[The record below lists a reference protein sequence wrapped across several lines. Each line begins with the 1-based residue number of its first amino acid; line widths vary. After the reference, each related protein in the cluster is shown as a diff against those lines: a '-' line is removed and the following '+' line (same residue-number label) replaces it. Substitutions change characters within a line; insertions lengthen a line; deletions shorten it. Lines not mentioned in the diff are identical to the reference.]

1 LSGKDKN
8 RKEIGVGILGYSI
21 GKAHAYGW
29 QDMTRYFYPAKL
41 TPKLV
46 ALAGRSKEN
55 VELEAKRFGIEK
67 TYSNWQDLVRDKN
80 VEIFDNC
87 APPALHPEP
96 TIAAAEAGK
105 QLFCEKPL
113 AKNARDAKPILDAA
127 ERANVMHMTGFNYR
141 FLPAITFARKLIREG
156 TLGKIHYFKGA
167 YLNYNGGMD
176 DPSYPLK
183 WLHQSETAGYGAL
196 ADLGSHAIDLARF
209 LVGEVSSVSGTSETF
224 IRERPLQE
232 GASEKGRV
240 DVDDTTIA
248 CMKFK
253 DGALGLFETSWLT
266 SGRIDYLRFEVY
278 GTMGTIRFNLERL
291 NELEVFLKDD
301 RKDLLGFRRVPVVGK
316 DHPYMSKFWTNQG
329 IGFAWQ
335 YSFTN
340 ELNHY
345 IECLAEDK
353 PLGPIGATFH
363 DGYKAMLILDAIAES
378 NRTERWVRV
387 AE

>member
-1 LSGKDKN
+1 MSVQDKK
-8 RKEIGVGILGYSI
+8 KEIGVGILGYSI

-29 QDMTRYFYPAKL
+29 QDLSRYFYPTKL

-46 ALAGRSKEN
+46 ALAGRSKDA
-55 VELEAKRFGIEK
+55 VEFEANRFGIEK
-67 TYSNWQDLVRDKN
+67 RYSRWEDLVKDEK

-87 APPALHPEP
+87 APPSLHLEP

-105 QLFCEKPL
+105 QLVCEKPL
-113 AKNARDAKPILDAA
+113 AKDAKDARTMLDAA
-127 ERANVMHMTGFNYR
+127 ERAGVKHLTGFNYR
-141 FLPAITFARKLIREG
+141 FLPAVTFARKLIKDG
-156 TLGKIHYFKGA
+156 ALGKIHFFKGA
-167 YLNYNGGMD
+167 YLNFNGGFD
-176 DPSYPLK
+176 DPRYPIK

-196 ADLGSHAIDLARF
+196 ADLGTHAIDLARF
-209 LVGEVSSVSGTSETF
+209 LVGEVSSVSAASETF
-224 IRERPLQE
+224 IKERPVEE
-232 GASEKGRV
+232 GSSEKAPV

-248 CMKFK
+248 CMRFRE
-253 DGALGLFETSWLT
+253 GALGLFEASWLA

-278 GTMGTIRFNLERL
+278 GTMGTLRFNLERL
-291 NELEVFLKDD
+291 NELEVFIKDD
-301 RKDLLGFRRVPVVGK
+301 RPELTGFRRVPVVSK
-316 DHPYMSKFWTNQG
+316 EHPYMKKFWTNQG

-345 IECLAEDK
+345 VECLAEDK

-378 NRTERWVRV
+378 NRTEKWVRV
-387 AE
+387 PE

>member
-1 LSGKDKN
+1 MTEQSKG
-8 RKEIGVGILGYSI
+8 KEIGVGIFGYSI

-29 QDMTRYFYPAKL
+29 QDLARYFYPAKL

-55 VELEAKRFGIEK
+55 VELEANRFGIENR
-67 TYSNWQDLVRDKN
+67 YSKWEDLVKDKN

-87 APPALHPEP
+87 APPSLHPEP

-105 QLFCEKPL
+105 QLVCEKPL
-113 AKNARDAKPILDAA
+113 AKNARDAKTILDAA
-127 ERANVMHMTGFNYR
+127 ERAGVKHMTGFNYR
-141 FLPAITFARKLIREG
+141 FLPAVTFARKLIKDG
-156 TLGKIHYFKGA
+156 TLGKIHYYKGA
-167 YLNYNGGMD
+167 YLNFNGGMD

-209 LVGEVSSVSGTSETF
+209 LVGEVSSVSGASETF
-224 IRERPLQE
+224 IQERPVKE
-232 GASEKGRV
+232 GSSEKGKV

-248 CMKFK
+248 CMRFK
-253 DGALGLFETSWLT
+253 EGALGLFESSWLT

-278 GTMGTIRFNLERL
+278 GTLGSIRFNLERL
-291 NELEVFLKDD
+291 NELEIFLKED
-301 RKDLLGFRRVPVVGK
+301 RADLMGFRRVPVVTK
-316 DHPYMSKFWTNQG
+316 DHPYMKKFWTGQG
-329 IGFAWQ
+329 VGFAWQ

-340 ELNHY
+340 ELSHY

-363 DGYKAMLILDAIAES
+363 DGYRAMQILDAISES
-378 NRTERWVRV
+378 NKTERWVRV